1 MPVPFIGHSPR
12 VQSASYIIRSLFII
26 PKSCYNLFYMLDPFL
41 KPSLNKRLVMMMLL
55 LSMGLISVL
64 LFLYYYTEK
73 ALYNEFERQVSDL
86 TKAIQIAFSETTS
99 SSMSDPKRLEDYLKG
114 HNVKGLKEISIISN
128 SDRIIASTN
137 PENVGK
143 WITKSKKELIFK
155 AELGYPV
162 TGEGQVYNVIIPV
175 VSGNTT
181 VGYIHFTLN
190 TEAFSVFLQT
200 SAMRRIVAALIIFG
214 IGIVFTIVL
223 ARRYTKPI
231 EMVVMAAKEVASGN
245 LEQEIKTNRRDEIG
259 ELARSFNY
267 MVEKLREER
276 ELKER
281 LRDAEHLAGIGQ
293 IAQSI
298 AHEIKNP
305 LNFISLSI
313 DHMLEHYRPSNKE
326 DRERFESLITNIK
339 NEIQRLS
346 RFAGSFL
353 DYGKA
358 IELNLQKVK
367 IIQIIEEVLSLTVSK
382 AGQNNVLIRKEY
394 KASPELVVD
403 PDFIKTCIYNIIINA
418 FEAMPN
424 GGTITIKTDAVDS
437 RFLLMI
443 GDTGVGIP
451 EDRLSR
457 IFEPFFST
465 KARGLGIGL
474 SLTKRIIEEHG
485 GKITFESREGVG
497 STVTVNLPIGRSS

>member
-1 MPVPFIGHSPR
+1 
-12 VQSASYIIRSLFII
+12 
-26 PKSCYNLFYMLDPFL
+26 MLSFFL
-41 KPSLNKRLVMMMLL
+41 KPSLNKRLVLMMLL
-55 LSMGLISVL
+55 LSLSLISIL
-64 LFLYYYTEK
+64 IFLYYYTEK

-86 TKAIQIAFSETTS
+86 TKAIQITLSEATS
-99 SSMSDPKRLEDYLKG
+99 SSMTDPKRLEDYLKK

-137 PENVGK
+137 PDNVGK

-175 VSGNTT
+175 MSGNTNI
-181 VGYIHFTLN
+181 GYIHFTLN

-200 SAMRRIVAALIIFG
+200 SAIRRIVAALIIFG
-214 IGIVFTIVL
+214 IGIIITIIL

-231 EMVVMAAKEVASGN
+231 EKVVNAAKEVASGN
-245 LEQEIKTNRRDEIG
+245 LQQEIKTNRRDEIG

-267 MVEKLREER
+267 MIEKLREER

-281 LRDAEHLAGIGQ
+281 LRNAEHLAGIGQ
-293 IAQSI
+293 IAQNI

-313 DHMLEHYRPSNKE
+313 DHMMEQYKPSNKE
-326 DRERFESLITNIK
+326 DRERFEALITNIK
-339 NEIQRLS
+339 KEVQRLS

-353 DYGKA
+353 DYSKA
-358 IELNLQKVK
+358 LELNLQKVN
-367 IIQIIEEVLSLTVSK
+367 IIQLIEEVLSVVISK
-382 AGQNNVLIRKEY
+382 AGQNNIQIKKEY
-394 KASPELVVD
+394 NASAELILD

-418 FEAMPN
+418 FESMPD
-424 GGTITIKTDAVDS
+424 GGTIKIRTEQHDS
-437 RFLLMI
+437 RFSIMI
-443 GDTGVGIP
+443 EDSGVGIP
-451 EDRLSR
+451 RDRLSR
-457 IFEPFFST
+457 IFEPFFTT
-465 KARGLGIGL
+465 KPKGLGIGL

-485 GKITFESREGVG
+485 GRITLESIEGKG
-497 STVTVNLPIGRSS
+497 SKVTVNLPLERGS